1 MVFNLEMKNNRGKAF
16 AWFLVL
22 GILTGLLMAFFPLL
36 QDDNLLS
43 LANGF
48 RDGFSENM
56 QPILGFGSE
65 IAFDKFTDYIPFIFQ
80 YLGIL
85 FGIFAIQL
93 GAKSL
98 SREQSAGT
106 IEYLYANPITRTEIY
121 SGKFTANMLHY
132 GLVLLCVLLVA
143 FASAYV
149 FGIHDVRNLA
159 LVLLQVFIC
168 LLLLGFEFLSVGF
181 FYSSISSRA
190 SHAEGGSLLL
200 FIAIALVW
208 AALIFMGSGTQAIA
222 AFFPFSALNPLSMA
236 GSGDFQWIGMVANIV
251 LGLIFWG
258 LGCIIYKGKELKF

>member
-1 MVFNLEMKNNRGKAF
+1 MVFNLEMKNNRAKAF
-16 AWFLVL
+16 GWFLVL

-56 QPILGFGSE
+56 QPILGFGRE
-65 IAFDKFTDYIPFIFQ
+65 VAFDKFTDYVPFIFQ

-85 FGIFAIQL
+85 FAIFAIQL

-106 IEYLYANPITRTEIY
+106 IEYLYSNPITRTEIY
-121 SGKFTANMLHY
+121 SGKFSADMLHY
-132 GLVLLCVLLVA
+132 GLVLLFVLVVA
-143 FASAYV
+143 FLSAYV
-149 FGIHDVRNLA
+149 FGVHDIRNLA
-159 LVLLQVFIC
+159 LVILQIFIC
-168 LLLLGFEFLSVGF
+168 LLLLGFEFLCIGF
-181 FYSSISSRA
+181 FYSAISSRA

-208 AALIFMGSGTQAIA
+208 AALTFMGNSMEPIA
-222 AFFPFSALNPLSMA
+222 AFFPFTALNPLNMV
-236 GSGDFQWIGMVANIV
+236 GGTDFQWIGIVANIL
-251 LGLIFWG
+251 LGLIFWI
-258 LGCIIYKGKELKF
+258 LGCIVYKGKELKF